1 MDLLQR
7 RLVWNVLPTVVVL
20 GILYLAVWGDNGLVR
35 RGELSADLVKAE
47 RRLETIRRENASLE
61 REVAR
66 LADDPITQRRAAA
79 EELLLVPAH
88 STLYRFPSGTP

>member
-1 MDLLQR
+1 MNLLQR
-7 RLVWNVLPTVVVL
+7 RLVWNVLPTVVVM

-35 RGELSADLVKAE
+35 GGELSADLAKAE
-47 RRLETIRRENASLE
+47 RRLDAVRRENASLE

-66 LADDPITQRRAAA
+66 LADDPVTQRRAAA

-88 STLYRFPSGTP
+88 STLYRFPGGTP

>member
-7 RLVWNVLPTVVVL
+7 RLIWNVLPTALVL

-35 RGELSADLVKAE
+35 RGELAVDLAKAE
-47 RRLETIRRENASLE
+47 RRLDAVRRENASLE

-66 LADDPITQRRAAA
+66 LADDPVTQRRAAA
-79 EELLLVPAH
+79 EELLLVPAY